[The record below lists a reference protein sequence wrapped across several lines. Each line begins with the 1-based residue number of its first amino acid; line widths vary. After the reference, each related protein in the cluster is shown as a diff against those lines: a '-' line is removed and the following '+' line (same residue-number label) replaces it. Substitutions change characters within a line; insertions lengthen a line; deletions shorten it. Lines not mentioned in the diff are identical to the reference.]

1 MPIYKL
7 QIAGTDSGKLQ
18 VTNANNTISWS
29 YKAPS
34 GNGFTTM
41 ATQPTYTGTPM
52 TPAVGDTLN
61 LSACTDSIT
70 NPPANTATYAAA
82 NQPTSK
88 AGYFYTAP
96 VSIKNS
102 SPGSWDAEDTGGDR

>member
-18 VTNANNTISWS
+18 VTNANNQISWS

-34 GNGFTTM
+34 ANGFTTM
-41 ATQPTYTGTPM
+41 TTQPTYTGTPM

-61 LSACTDSIT
+61 LSACSDSIT
-70 NPPANTATYAAA
+70 NPPANSASYTAAA
-82 NQPTSK
+82 GTKK

-96 VSIKNS
+96 VSIKNTT
-102 SPGSWDAEDTGGDR
+102 PGSWDAEDTGGGR